1 MAEAIYLLCA
11 ITSVICA
18 VLLLRGF
25 ARTGV
30 RFLFWSS
37 ICFIGLAANN
47 LLVLVDLVLL
57 VREVDLAMERGVAAF
72 LGLAALIFGLVSES

>member
-37 ICFIGLAANN
+37 VCFIGLALNN
-47 LLVLVDLVLL
+47 LLVLIDLVFL
-57 VREVDLAMERGVAAF
+57 VQEVDLAMERGVVAF
-72 LGLAALIFGLVSES
+72 LGLAALVFGLVSES

>member
-11 ITSVICA
+11 VTSVICA

-37 ICFIGLAANN
+37 LCFIGLAVNN
-47 LLVLVDLVLL
+47 LLVVI
-57 VREVDLAMERGVAAF
+57 DLAVLVKQVELADERGVAAL
-72 LGLAALIFGLVSES
+72 LGLAALVFGLVSES

>member
-1 MAEAIYLLCA
+1 MAEAIYGLCA

-25 ARTGV
+25 RRTGV

-37 ICFIGLAANN
+37 ICFLGLALNN
-47 LLVLVDLVLL
+47 LMVLMDLVVL
-57 VREVDLAMERGVAAF
+57 VREVDLAMERGVVAF
-72 LGLAALIFGLVSES
+72 LGLAALVFGLVAES

>member
-1 MAEAIYLLCA
+1 VAESIYLLCA
-11 ITSVICA
+11 LTSAICA

-37 ICFIGLAANN
+37 ICFLGLALNN
-47 LLVLVDLVLL
+47 LLVLVDLVFL
-57 VREVDLAMERGVAAF
+57 VREVDLTTERSVVAL
-72 LGLAALIFGLVSES
+72 LGLSALVFGLVSES

>member
-11 ITSVICA
+11 LTSVICA

-25 ARTGV
+25 RRTGV

-37 ICFIGLAANN
+37 VCFLGLAVNN
-47 LLVLVDLVLL
+47 LLLLVDLVLL
-57 VREVDLAMERGVAAF
+57 VREVDLAMERAVAAL
-72 LGLAALIFGLVSES
+72 LGMAALVFGLIAES